1 MGVPGLTELLRTIPA
16 HVSRPRTAPDAL
28 RPADGRGCF
37 VRDGAGGTLPAMNEG
52 GQPQEPPTR
61 GPGPIGTLFG
71 RGQEDLPPWAPA
83 LLRRIIVLLFTVF
96 FAWNVIKALRG
107 FLVLLL
113 ISFFLA
119 IALEPGVTYLA
130 RKGWRRGLATAVI
143 FLAVGIVGLTFVG
156 LMIPLIIEEVVLLVN
171 KLPEYADSLRDLL
184 ARFDIEFSQERID
197 EAVDSM
203 DLSLEGVAGDA
214 VGTLL
219 GVGGRLVNTFFQL
232 LTIGLFTFYFTAE
245 GPRLRRVM
253 LSVLPPD
260 RQREALRAIEIAID
274 KTGGYFYSRALL
286 AGLSAVVTWIV
297 LTIVG
302 IPFPIPLAIWV
313 GVISQFIPVFG
324 TYLGGILPVLIALLE
339 SGWQAV
345 WVLAFIILYQ
355 QIENY
360 VISPQITERTMS
372 LHPALAFG
380 SAIVGATLLGVAG
393 ALMALPVAATIQAFV
408 STYLERHQL
417 VESHLLETDPGE
429 SDPAPAK
436 A

>member
-1 MGVPGLTELLRTIPA
+1 
-16 HVSRPRTAPDAL
+16 
-28 RPADGRGCF
+28 
-37 VRDGAGGTLPAMNEG
+37 MNEG
-52 GQPQEPPTR
+52 AQPQEPPPR
-61 GPGPIGTLFG
+61 GPGPLGTLFG

-83 LLRRIIVLLFTVF
+83 LLRRIVVLLFTVF
-96 FAWNVIKALRG
+96 FAWNVINALRG

-119 IALEPGVTYLA
+119 IALEPGVTYLS
-130 RKGWRRGLATAVI
+130 RKGWRRGLATAAI
-143 FLAVGIVGLTFVG
+143 FFAVGVVGLTFVG

-171 KLPEYADSLRDLL
+171 RLPDYADSLRDLL

-197 EAVDSM
+197 EAVASM

-219 GVGGRLVNTFFQL
+219 GVGSRLVNTFFQF

-286 AGLSAVVTWIV
+286 AGLSAVITWIV

-345 WVLAFIILYQ
+345 WVLGFIIVYQ
-355 QIENY
+355 QVENY
-360 VISPQITERTMS
+360 VISPQITQRTMS

-408 STYLERHQL
+408 STYFDRHQL

-429 SDPAPAK
+429 PDPAPSPA
-436 A
+436 